1 MDDWT
6 SPPDEQLTC
15 YICGESLTTSRSS
28 IDHFRPAHTLG
39 SARRERSDFRT
50 ICAAC
55 NSTPNGAEQQFVAYL
70 GALLKKHSDYS
81 EIALDGVITG
91 SRYRADLLASRKVK
105 RRQKKL
111 IIECKGFSEFTPQ
124 RVRATLDQLRRY
136 AAASEDAQLV
146 LAYPGVMDE
155 ATLKQFNEM
164 QVEVWDA
171 LDIFESFEEQIV
183 STPDTFFQQRLLEIR
198 DRTSREQRLIIR
210 LRNCPE
216 GLDHWADYQKIV
228 GTVLTHLF
236 CGPLADPQVEHSD
249 ATKTN
254 RRDFIFPNYA
264 EGGFWR
270 YLRDRYAADYI
281 VVDAKNH
288 ATQIKK
294 ESVNQIANYLKE
306 AGVGKLGIVVCRYGP
321 SKGANVTVR
330 EKWLLDGKLII
341 FVANEDLERML
352 LAKAAQGDPTRI
364 LTDII
369 QRFRLSI

>member
-1 MDDWT
+1 MDNWT

-15 YICGESLTTSRSS
+15 YICGESLTPSTSS
-28 IDHFRPAHTLG
+28 IHHLRPAYARG
-39 SARRERSDFRT
+39 NARRERSNLLT

-55 NSTPNGAEQQFVAYL
+55 NSTSEHQFVAYL
-70 GALLKKHSDYS
+70 GALLTKHPDFS
-81 EIALDGVITG
+81 EIALDEVITG

-105 RRQKKL
+105 RRQKRL

-136 AAASEDAQLV
+136 AAISEDAQLV

-155 ATLKQFNEM
+155 ATLEQFSKL

-171 LDIFESFEEQIV
+171 LSIFDSFEEQIV
-183 STPDTFFQQRLLEIR
+183 NTPDTFFQQRLLEVR
-198 DRTSREQRLIIR
+198 DRTSREQRLVNR

-216 GLDHWADYQKIV
+216 GLEHWADYQKIV

-294 ESVNQIANYLKE
+294 ESVNQIGNYLKE
-306 AGVGKLGIVVCRYGP
+306 AGVGKLGIIVCRYGP

-341 FVANEDLERML
+341 FVTNEDLEQML